1 MKSKI
6 DLLCAIL
13 AMMAVALGLAACP
26 DLNEVPVTGVTLNKS
41 TLALTTAGQTE
52 KLVAAITPA
61 NATNTNV
68 TWTSG
73 NNAVASVAAD
83 GTVTAVTSGTA
94 TITVQTEDGNKTATC
109 QVTVTLTVPVT
120 GITLTKTTLTLEAG
134 QTELLAF
141 TIAPAN
147 ADNKNVTWVSSD
159 TDVATVAANGI
170 VTAVAP
176 GTAIIT
182 VKTDDGDKTDF
193 LTVTVVAEG
202 QLIAVTGVTLNKS
215 TLALEAG
222 QTEKL
227 VFSITPNN
235 ATNKSVTWTSGNNA
249 VASVAADGTVAAI
262 AAGTATI
269 TVKTEDG
276 NKTATCQVTVT
287 LTVPVTGISLTK
299 TTLTLA
305 VGQTEKL
312 VFSITPN
319 NATNKSVTW
328 TSGDS
333 TKATVATD
341 GTVSAVAAG
350 TATITVKTADGNKTA
365 ACQVTVTTADNIL
378 NLPPMKDHFS
388 DYFLMGNIFN
398 PGDVSQSGTAA
409 MTSTALTRHYNA
421 LTPEN
426 HMKPQNIATGRNAS
440 TGEITYNYTNADR
453 MVNAAIASNIKVV
466 GHTLL
471 WHQQNA
477 AWMSTG
483 SGGQLTAAHTGN
495 NQNVDPTIKAAN
507 LAIMKK
513 YITEVVTH
521 FKGKIYSWDVLN
533 EVFPDGPSGNWES
546 AMRQTGNEPNPWY
559 MAIGSDFVYEAF
571 HAARL
576 ADPNAILYYN
586 DYNLDTVS
594 KSTMVKDMVSAV
606 NAKYAT
612 EANKPAGDPAGRLLI
627 EGIGMQSHHNLGVT
641 KASIKTTLDL
651 FKNNLPGIKI
661 SISELDILAYQSYS
675 DFTSATGT
683 GTNKDLN
690 FTGNAQDRTA
700 QAAKY
705 GEYMELFL
713 EYSDIIE
720 RVSLWGVLDKDSWR
734 SGGVPLLFDRDGKA
748 KASYYRFVG
757 ALPGGGG
764 DGGDP
769 TPPVEWVVT
778 IPTTPP
784 VGGQFGAGLVIDVS
798 EWNIRSAYTKFTVNY
813 KAYDS
818 NGVEFTPSWGTLQM
832 KFHTTVAANAN
843 SANVGEVQNVGAS
856 GTAPW
861 THNVPTLTGSD
872 PILTV
877 SFQGA
882 NGNNNADKIPA
893 SFAILSLKFHN

>member
-1 MKSKI
+1 MKSRLVSI
-6 DLLCAIL
+6 CTAL
-13 AMMAVALGLAACP
+13 AVIAVVWGFAACMASPQDDPQDDPQDEPLDESPSGPEIPEKKP
-26 DLNEVPVTGVTLNKS
+26 DEAQS
-41 TLALTTAGQTE
+41 
-52 KLVAAITPA
+52 
-61 NATNTNV
+61 
-68 TWTSG
+68 
-73 NNAVASVAAD
+73 
-83 GTVTAVTSGTA
+83 
-94 TITVQTEDGNKTATC
+94 
-109 QVTVTLTVPVT
+109 VPVT
-120 GITLTKTTLTLEAG
+120 GITLSTKTLSLMAG
-134 QTELLAF
+134 QNETLAF
-141 TIAPAN
+141 TIA
-147 ADNKNVTWVSSD
+147 
-159 TDVATVAANGI
+159 
-170 VTAVAP
+170 
-176 GTAIIT
+176 
-182 VKTDDGDKTDF
+182 
-193 LTVTVVAEG
+193 
-202 QLIAVTGVTLNKS
+202 
-215 TLALEAG
+215 
-222 QTEKL
+222 
-227 VFSITPNN
+227 PNN
-235 ATNKSVTWTSGNNA
+235 ATNKSVTWASNA
-249 VASVAADGTVAAI
+249 
-262 AAGTATI
+262 
-269 TVKTEDG
+269 
-276 NKTATCQVTVT
+276 
-287 LTVPVTGISLTK
+287 
-299 TTLTLA
+299 
-305 VGQTEKL
+305 
-312 VFSITPN
+312 
-319 NATNKSVTW
+319 
-328 TSGDS
+328 
-333 TKATVATD
+333 ATVATVAN
-341 GTVSAVAAG
+341 GKVTAVSAG
-350 TATITVKTADGNKTA
+350 TATITVKTADGNKTDTA
-365 ACQVTVTTADNIL
+365 TVEVSAPSGSIL
-378 NLPPMKDHFS
+378 GLPPMKDHFQ
-388 DYFLMGNIFN
+388 DCFLIGNIFN
-398 PGDVSQSGTAA
+398 SSDATNASGINTA
-409 MTSTALTRHYNA
+409 SLTRHYNV

-426 HMKPQNIATGRNAS
+426 NMKPSYIATSRNSS
-440 TGEITYNYTNADR
+440 TGVITYNFTTADR
-453 MVNAAIASNIKVV
+453 MVAAALASNIKVV

-546 AMRQTGNEPNPWY
+546 AMRGTGAEPNPWY
-559 MAIGSDFVYEAF
+559 LAIGSDFVYEAY

-594 KSTMVKDMVSAV
+594 KSTMVTNMVKAV
-606 NAKYAT
+606 NDKYAL

-641 KASIKTTLDL
+641 KASIKTTLDR

-661 SISELDILAYQSYS
+661 SVSELDILAYQSYS

-690 FTGNAQDRTA
+690 FTGTVQDIAA
-700 QAAKY
+700 QATKY
-705 GEYMELFL
+705 SEYMELFL
-713 EYSDIIE
+713 EYSNIIE

-734 SGGVPLLFDRDGKA
+734 SGGVPLLFDRNGNA
-748 KASYYRFVG
+748 KASYYSFVG

-784 VGGQFGAGLVIDVS
+784 VGGEFGAGLIINVS

-818 NGVEFTPSWGTLQM
+818 SGVEFTPSYGTLQM
-832 KFHTTVAANAN
+832 KFHTTVATSANN
-843 SANVGEVQNVGAS
+843 ANVGQVQNVGAS

-882 NGNNNADKIPA
+882 NGNGNADKIPA